1 MNENENRKNDRTEAT
16 EDIKPIVIGSDG
28 SLEGGGTRVNSG
40 ALSDKASDNAPDKA
54 SAKAAGEKSAGEKSV
69 GEKSVGESSV
79 SETSPTE
86 DSKFGNRTVY
96 IAGEDYDA
104 DSDAPFL
111 KEGFDAKKAEKLNKK
126 HTRKKKKSSYKTQ
139 RNTLWVLGTFIIIL
153 AIACGF
159 VINYV
164 NTVIYVDEADG
175 TKYYCKKK
183 DNPDY
188 DSSKDGS
195 LKKIYRLCDKNGYTL
210 DMTPDGYY
218 YSTEAGTLVEVNK
231 ESGKCTT
238 IAVVDTVETE
248 TIGTNRRIMIFPHT
262 PKSDIRSIEVH
273 NKYGT
278 YSFYRDENGDF
289 QIKGYA
295 GTAYDAELFSSLVV
309 STGYTLTVLKI
320 EDPIKDANGK
330 FTEYGLASETR
341 TDKNGKEY
349 TYEPAWYL
357 LTDRK
362 GNRHKVIVGDMLVT
376 EGGYY
381 VQYEG
386 RDAVY
391 VVSPTIADTVLE
403 PIESLVTP
411 MIVYPM
417 SLNDFF
423 DVKNFEI
430 LKYDYKKYHET
441 KNEDDIIEKSIV
453 KFSYIPL
460 EDRENTEFS
469 SIPYVS
475 EGSMSGY
482 NLNDNSADSALQSFY
497 QTSFVAVRS
506 LGMSD
511 AALKKYGLD
520 EPKYAITFLFNAV
533 DDSTGKT
540 VQVPNMLII
549 SEKTENNTYYV
560 GSILYNLIV
569 EVNES
574 SLMFLEYTNM
584 DWLSSDI
591 LRLNIGYCKQIK
603 IESPNFN
610 VDFDFD
616 NSKSYSDDGSVS
628 SNLLELYIRRK
639 GESDIKYING
649 VEIQDTKG
657 FLWKI
662 DDEDIYAYDSTGKS
676 VTIKGLYRTLNKRGD
691 RVAVVDGWIT
701 DAKGNSVSVTKDTIT
716 LRDPSGKETVFGR
729 SDLKNFRKFYGLLL
743 YGTIA
748 GEVTTEATEEELAA
762 LRAQDDSKCLLKL
775 TIRTASGREL
785 VYRFYELTNRK
796 SYMTIN
802 GEGNFF
808 VLRTFVDKI
817 IADAGRVISGEII
830 DSTGKY

>member
-1 MNENENRKNDRTEAT
+1 
-16 EDIKPIVIGSDG
+16 
-28 SLEGGGTRVNSG
+28 
-40 ALSDKASDNAPDKA
+40 
-54 SAKAAGEKSAGEKSV
+54 
-69 GEKSVGESSV
+69 
-79 SETSPTE
+79 
-86 DSKFGNRTVY
+86 
-96 IAGEDYDA
+96 
-104 DSDAPFL
+104 
-111 KEGFDAKKAEKLNKK
+111 
-126 HTRKKKKSSYKTQ
+126 
-139 RNTLWVLGTFIIIL
+139 
-153 AIACGF
+153 
-159 VINYV
+159 
-164 NTVIYVDEADG
+164 
-175 TKYYCKKK
+175 
-183 DNPDY
+183 
-188 DSSKDGS
+188 
-195 LKKIYRLCDKNGYTL
+195 
-210 DMTPDGYY
+210 
-218 YSTEAGTLVEVNK
+218 
-231 ESGKCTT
+231 
-238 IAVVDTVETE
+238 
-248 TIGTNRRIMIFPHT
+248 
-262 PKSDIRSIEVH
+262 
-273 NKYGT
+273 
-278 YSFYRDENGDF
+278 
-289 QIKGYA
+289 
-295 GTAYDAELFSSLVV
+295 
-309 STGYTLTVLKI
+309 
-320 EDPIKDANGK
+320 
-330 FTEYGLASETR
+330 
-341 TDKNGKEY
+341 
-349 TYEPAWYL
+349 
-357 LTDRK
+357 
-362 GNRHKVIVGDMLVT
+362 
-376 EGGYY
+376 
-381 VQYEG
+381 
-386 RDAVY
+386 
-391 VVSPTIADTVLE
+391 
-403 PIESLVTP
+403 
-411 MIVYPM
+411 
-417 SLNDFF
+417 
-423 DVKNFEI
+423 
-430 LKYDYKKYHET
+430 
-441 KNEDDIIEKSIV
+441 
-453 KFSYIPL
+453 
-460 EDRENTEFS
+460 
-469 SIPYVS
+469 
-475 EGSMSGY
+475 MSGY